1 MDYALWCLLGT
12 IYGILLGV
20 IPMAGAGTA
29 MLLVFSF
36 AGYFDPNPYYGLI
49 FLISVIAASSTADSY
64 TSLLTGI
71 PGASTT
77 AASII
82 DGYKMSKNGEAA
94 RAIGIAMADST
105 FNGILFGL
113 LAFALLPFYAP
124 IIYKFGVPELFMFMT
139 LSIASVAFIVSKNFW
154 LSCLAICIGAFI
166 GLIGIDPQTQG
177 PRFAFGTLY
186 LQDGVPIIM
195 MIAGLFGIPEL
206 VSGFHFGKNR
216 PAPITNYFSQL
227 FDGFRTTLRL
237 WKDSLRGGFI
247 GFVAGLLPGVGP
259 VGDMLA
265 YGATVKAHPNDKF
278 GVGNPKG
285 LAGCEGANNAQKA
298 GSLIPTVL
306 FGIPASPFAAIFM
319 AMCITFGLDVGNPF
333 MLEDKKFLSLL
344 GYGFVGATILTFFIC
359 IFTSKLLVKILE
371 IPYPVYA
378 LIIFAI
384 IIYTCQSYTGLY
396 MDYVTLACC
405 SVLGLVCFKFKISRP
420 AILLTYI
427 IIDKWQNLGQQ
438 WLTMYTWDQMLT
450 RPLFLVLLS
459 GVLFLVYRS
468 VTQKNKGI
476 DYA

>member
-12 IYGILLGV
+12 LYGILLGV

-227 FDGFRTTLRL
+227 FDGFRTTLKL

-265 YGATVKAHPNDKF
+265 YGATVKAHPKDKF

-468 VTQKNKGI
+468 VTQKNRGI

>member
-1 MDYALWCLLGT
+1 MDYALWCLIGT
-12 IYGILLGV
+12 LYGILLGV

-82 DGYKMSKNGEAA
+82 DGYKMSKNGEAV

-105 FNGILFGL
+105 FNGVFFGI

-139 LSIASVAFIVSKNFW
+139 LSIACVAFIISKNFW
-154 LSCLAICIGAFI
+154 LSVCAVGIGAFI
-166 GLIGIDPQTQG
+166 GLIGIDPQTGG
-177 PRFAFGTLY
+177 PRLTFGTLY

-206 VSGFHFGKNR
+206 ISGFKWGQNR
-216 PAPITNYFSQL
+216 PAPINNYFAQL
-227 FDGFRTTLRL
+227 FDGFKTTLRL
-237 WKDSLRGGFI
+237 WKDSFRGGWI
-247 GFVAGLLPGVGP
+247 GFIAGLLPGVGP

-344 GYGFVGATILTFFIC
+344 GYGFVGATILTFIIC

-371 IPYPVYA
+371 IPYWIYA
-378 LIIFAI
+378 GIIFAI

-405 SVLGLVCFKFKISRP
+405 SVLGLFCYKFKISRP

-438 WLTMYTWDQMLT
+438 LNTMYTIQEMMV
-450 RPLFLVLLS
+450 RPLFLVLLA

-468 VTQKNKGI
+468 ITQKNRGI

>member
-227 FDGFRTTLRL
+227 FDGFRTTLKL

-265 YGATVKAHPNDKF
+265 YGATVKAHPKDKF

>member
-1 MDYALWCLLGT
+1 
-12 IYGILLGV
+12 
-20 IPMAGAGTA
+20 
-29 MLLVFSF
+29 
-36 AGYFDPNPYYGLI
+36 
-49 FLISVIAASSTADSY
+49 
-64 TSLLTGI
+64 
-71 PGASTT
+71 
-77 AASII
+77 
-82 DGYKMSKNGEAA
+82 
-94 RAIGIAMADST
+94 
-105 FNGILFGL
+105 
-113 LAFALLPFYAP
+113 
-124 IIYKFGVPELFMFMT
+124 
-139 LSIASVAFIVSKNFW
+139 
-154 LSCLAICIGAFI
+154 
-166 GLIGIDPQTQG
+166 
-177 PRFAFGTLY
+177 
-186 LQDGVPIIM
+186 M

-227 FDGFRTTLRL
+227 FDGFRTTLKL

-265 YGATVKAHPNDKF
+265 YGATVKAHPKDKF

>member
-227 FDGFRTTLRL
+227 FDGFRTTLKL

-265 YGATVKAHPNDKF
+265 YGATVTAHPKDKF

-378 LIIFAI
+378 LMIFAI

-468 VTQKNKGI
+468 VTQKNRGI

>member
-265 YGATVKAHPNDKF
+265 YGATVKAHPKDKF

-438 WLTMYTWDQMLT
+438 WLTMYSWDQMLT

>member
-1 MDYALWCLLGT
+1 MDYALWCLIGT
-12 IYGILLGV
+12 LYGILLGV

-82 DGYKMSKNGEAA
+82 DGYKMSKNGQAGK
-94 RAIGIAMADST
+94 AIGIAMADST
-105 FNGILFGL
+105 FNGVFFGI

-124 IIYKFGVPELFMFMT
+124 VIYKFGVPELFMFMT
-139 LSIASVAFIVSKNFW
+139 LSIACVAFIVSKNFW
-154 LSCLAICIGAFI
+154 LSVCAIGIGAFV
-166 GLIGIDPQTQG
+166 GLIGIDPQTGG
-177 PRFAFGTLY
+177 PRLTFDTLY

-206 VSGFHFGKNR
+206 ISGFKWGQNR
-216 PAPITNYFSQL
+216 PAPINNYFAQL
-227 FDGFRTTLRL
+227 FDGFKTTLRL
-237 WKDSLRGGFI
+237 WRDSFRGGWI
-247 GFVAGLLPGVGP
+247 GFIAGLLPGVGP

-344 GYGFVGATILTFFIC
+344 GYGFVGATILTFIIC

-371 IPYPVYA
+371 IPYWIYA
-378 LIIFAI
+378 GIIFAI

-405 SVLGLVCFKFKISRP
+405 SVLGLFCYKFKISRP

-450 RPLFLVLLS
+450 RPLFLVLLA
-459 GVLFLVYRS
+459 GVLILVYRS
-468 VTQKNKGI
+468 ITQKNRGI

>member
-1 MDYALWCLLGT
+1 MDYALWCLIGT
-12 IYGILLGV
+12 LYGILLGV

-105 FNGILFGL
+105 FNGVFFGI

-124 IIYKFGVPELFMFMT
+124 VIYKFGVPELFMFMT
-139 LSIASVAFIVSKNFW
+139 LSIACVAFIVSKNFW
-154 LSCLAICIGAFI
+154 LSVCAIGIGAFV
-166 GLIGIDPQTQG
+166 GLIGIDPQSGG
-177 PRFAFGTLY
+177 PRLTFGTLY

-206 VSGFHFGKNR
+206 VSGFKWGQNR
-216 PAPITNYFSQL
+216 PAPINNYFAQL
-227 FDGFRTTLRL
+227 FDGFKTTLRL
-237 WKDSLRGGFI
+237 WKDSFRGGWI
-247 GFVAGLLPGVGP
+247 GFIAGILPGVGP

-344 GYGFVGATILTFFIC
+344 GYGFVGATLLTFIIC

-371 IPYPVYA
+371 IPYWIYA
-378 LIIFAI
+378 GIIFAI

-405 SVLGLVCFKFKISRP
+405 SVLGLFCFKFKISRP

-450 RPLFLVLLS
+450 RPLFLVLLA

-468 VTQKNKGI
+468 ITQKNRGI

>member
-1 MDYALWCLLGT
+1 
-12 IYGILLGV
+12 
-20 IPMAGAGTA
+20 MAGAGTA

-105 FNGILFGL
+105 FNGVFFGI

-124 IIYKFGVPELFMFMT
+124 VIYKFGVPELFMFMT
-139 LSIASVAFIVSKNFW
+139 LSIACVAFIVSKNFW
-154 LSCLAICIGAFI
+154 LSVCAIGIGAFV
-166 GLIGIDPQTQG
+166 GLIGIDPQSGG
-177 PRFAFGTLY
+177 PRLTFGTLY

-206 VSGFHFGKNR
+206 VSGFKWGQNR
-216 PAPITNYFSQL
+216 PAPINNYFAQL
-227 FDGFRTTLRL
+227 FDGFKTTLRL
-237 WKDSLRGGFI
+237 WKDSFRGGWI
-247 GFVAGLLPGVGP
+247 GFIAGILPGVGP

-265 YGATVKAHPNDKF
+265 YGDTVKAHPNDKF

-344 GYGFVGATILTFFIC
+344 GYGFVGATLLTFIIC

-371 IPYPVYA
+371 IPYWIYA
-378 LIIFAI
+378 GIIFAI

-405 SVLGLVCFKFKISRP
+405 SVLGLFCFKFKISRP

-450 RPLFLVLLS
+450 RPLFLVLLA

-468 VTQKNKGI
+468 ITQKNRGI

>member
-1 MDYALWCLLGT
+1 MDYALWCLIGT
-12 IYGILLGV
+12 LYGILLGV

-82 DGYKMSKNGEAA
+82 DGYKMSKNGQAGK
-94 RAIGIAMADST
+94 AIGIAMADST
-105 FNGILFGL
+105 FNGVFFGI

-139 LSIASVAFIVSKNFW
+139 LSIACVAFIVSKNFW
-154 LSCLAICIGAFI
+154 LSLVAVGIGAFI

-177 PRFAFGTLY
+177 PRLAFGTLY

-206 VSGFHFGKNR
+206 ISGFKWGQNR
-216 PAPITNYFSQL
+216 PAPINNYFAQL
-227 FDGFRTTLRL
+227 FDGFKTTLRL
-237 WKDSLRGGFI
+237 WRDSFRGGWI
-247 GFVAGLLPGVGP
+247 GFIAGLLPGVGP

-265 YGATVKAHPNDKF
+265 YGGPVKAPPNDKF

-285 LAGCEGANNAQKA
+285 LAVCAGANNAQKA

-344 GYGFVGATILTFFIC
+344 GYGFVGATILTFIIC

-371 IPYPVYA
+371 IPYWIYA
-378 LIIFAI
+378 GIIFAI

-405 SVLGLVCFKFKISRP
+405 SVLGLFCYKFKISRP

-438 WLTMYTWDQMLT
+438 WLTMYSWDQMLT
-450 RPLFLVLLS
+450 RPLFLVLLA

-468 VTQKNKGI
+468 ITQKNRGI

>member
-1 MDYALWCLLGT
+1 MDYALWCLIGT
-12 IYGILLGV
+12 LYGILLGV

-82 DGYKMSKNGEAA
+82 DGYKMSKNGQAGK
-94 RAIGIAMADST
+94 AIGIAMADST
-105 FNGILFGL
+105 FNGVFFGI

-139 LSIASVAFIVSKNFW
+139 LSIACVAFIVSKNFW
-154 LSCLAICIGAFI
+154 LSVCAICIGAFV
-166 GLIGIDPQTQG
+166 GLIGIDPQTGG
-177 PRFAFGTLY
+177 PRLTFGTLY

-206 VSGFHFGKNR
+206 ISGFKWGQNR
-216 PAPITNYFSQL
+216 PAPINNYFAQL
-227 FDGFRTTLRL
+227 FDGFRTTLKL

-306 FGIPASPFAAIFM
+306 FGIPASPFAAVFM
-319 AMCITFGLDVGNPF
+319 AMCISFGLDVGNPY
-333 MLEDKKFLSLL
+333 MLEDKKFIWLL
-344 GYGFVGATILTFFIC
+344 GSSFIGATILCFIIC

-371 IPYPVYA
+371 VPYWLYA
-378 LIIFAI
+378 TVIIGI
-384 IIYTCQSYTGLY
+384 IIYTCQTYTGMY
-396 MDYVTLACC
+396 MDYLTLGGCTL
-405 SVLGLVCFKFKISRP
+405 LGLSCKRFQISRP

-427 IIDKWQNLGQQ
+427 IIDKWENLGSQT
-438 WLTMYTWDQMLT
+438 LAVYSFDTLIT
-450 RPLFLVLLS
+450 RPLFLGLSALVLL
-459 GVLFLVYRS
+459 LAYKAI
-468 VTQKNKGI
+468 TQKDKGI
-476 DYA
+476 AYH

>member
-1 MDYALWCLLGT
+1 MDYALWCLIGT
-12 IYGILLGV
+12 LYGILLGV

-105 FNGILFGL
+105 FNGVFFGI

-139 LSIASVAFIVSKNFW
+139 LSIACVAFIISKNFW
-154 LSCLAICIGAFI
+154 LSVCAIGIGSFI
-166 GLIGIDPQTQG
+166 GLIGIDPQTAG
-177 PRFAFGTLY
+177 PRLTFGTLY

-206 VSGFHFGKNR
+206 VSGFKWGQNR
-216 PAPITNYFSQL
+216 PAPINNYFAQL
-227 FDGFRTTLRL
+227 FDGFKTTLKL
-237 WKDSLRGGFI
+237 GKDSFRGGWI
-247 GFVAGLLPGVGP
+247 GFIAGILPGVGP

-371 IPYPVYA
+371 IPYWIYA
-378 LIIFAI
+378 GIIFAI

-405 SVLGLVCFKFKISRP
+405 SVLGLFCYKFKISRP

-438 WLTMYTWDQMLT
+438 LNTMYTIQEMMV
-450 RPLFLVLLS
+450 RPLFLVLLA

-468 VTQKNKGI
+468 ITQKNRGI

>member
-227 FDGFRTTLRL
+227 FDGFRTTLKL

-265 YGATVKAHPNDKF
+265 YGATVKAHPKDTF

>member
-12 IYGILLGV
+12 LYGILLGV

-105 FNGILFGL
+105 FNGVLFGV

-139 LSIASVAFIVSKNFW
+139 LSIACVAFIVSKNFW
-154 LSCLAICIGAFI
+154 LSCIAICIGAFI
-166 GLIGIDPQTQG
+166 GLMGIDPQTGG
-177 PRFAFGTLY
+177 PRLTFGTLY

-227 FDGFRTTLRL
+227 FDGFRTTLKL

-344 GYGFVGATILTFFIC
+344 GYGFVGATILTFIIC

-371 IPYPVYA
+371 IPYWIYA
-378 LIIFAI
+378 GIIFAI

-396 MDYVTLACC
+396 MDYVTLGAC
-405 SVLGLVCFKFKISRP
+405 SILGLFCYKFKISRP

-438 WLTMYTWDQMLT
+438 LQTMYTIQEMMV
-450 RPLFLVLLS
+450 RPLFLVLLAM
-459 GVLFLVYRS
+459 VLLLVYRS
-468 VTQKNKGI
+468 ITQKNRGI

>member
-1 MDYALWCLLGT
+1 
-12 IYGILLGV
+12 
-20 IPMAGAGTA
+20 MAGAGTA

-105 FNGILFGL
+105 FNGVFFGI

-139 LSIASVAFIVSKNFW
+139 LSIACVAFIISKNFW
-154 LSCLAICIGAFI
+154 LSVCAVGIGAFI
-166 GLIGIDPQTQG
+166 GLIGIDPQTGG
-177 PRFAFGTLY
+177 PRLTFGTLY

-206 VSGFHFGKNR
+206 ISGFKWGQNR
-216 PAPITNYFSQL
+216 PAPINNYFAQL
-227 FDGFRTTLRL
+227 FDGFKTTLRL
-237 WKDSLRGGFI
+237 WRDSFRGGWI
-247 GFVAGLLPGVGP
+247 GFIAGLLPGVGP

-344 GYGFVGATILTFFIC
+344 GYGFVGATILTFIIC

-371 IPYPVYA
+371 IPYWIYA
-378 LIIFAI
+378 GIIFAI

-405 SVLGLVCFKFKISRP
+405 SVLGLFCFKFKISRP

-450 RPLFLVLLS
+450 RPLFLVLLA
-459 GVLFLVYRS
+459 GVLILVYRS
-468 VTQKNKGI
+468 ITQKNRGI

>member
-1 MDYALWCLLGT
+1 MDYALWCLIGT
-12 IYGILLGV
+12 LYGILLGV

-105 FNGILFGL
+105 FNGVFFGI

-124 IIYKFGVPELFMFMT
+124 VIYKFGVPELFMFMT
-139 LSIASVAFIVSKNFW
+139 LSIACVAFIVSKNFW
-154 LSCLAICIGAFI
+154 LSVCAIGIGAFV
-166 GLIGIDPQTQG
+166 GLIGIDPQTGG
-177 PRFAFGTLY
+177 PRLTFDTLY

-206 VSGFHFGKNR
+206 ISGFKWGQNR
-216 PAPITNYFSQL
+216 PAPINNYFAQL
-227 FDGFRTTLRL
+227 FDGFKTTLRL
-237 WKDSLRGGFI
+237 WRDSFRGGWI
-247 GFVAGLLPGVGP
+247 GFIAGLLPGVGP

-344 GYGFVGATILTFFIC
+344 GYGFVGATLLTFIIC

-371 IPYPVYA
+371 IPYWIYA
-378 LIIFAI
+378 GIIFAI

-405 SVLGLVCFKFKISRP
+405 SVLGLFCFKFKISRP

-450 RPLFLVLLS
+450 RPLFLVLLA

-468 VTQKNKGI
+468 ITQKNRGI

>member
-1 MDYALWCLLGT
+1 MDYALWCLIGT
-12 IYGILLGV
+12 LYGILLGV

-105 FNGILFGL
+105 FNGVFFGI

-124 IIYKFGVPELFMFMT
+124 VIYKFGVPELFMFMT
-139 LSIASVAFIVSKNFW
+139 LSIACVAFIVSKNFW
-154 LSCLAICIGAFI
+154 LSVCAIGIGAFV
-166 GLIGIDPQTQG
+166 GLIGIDPQSGG
-177 PRFAFGTLY
+177 PRLTFGTLY

-206 VSGFHFGKNR
+206 VSGFKWGQNR
-216 PAPITNYFSQL
+216 PAPINNYFAQL
-227 FDGFRTTLRL
+227 FDGFKTTLRL
-237 WKDSLRGGFI
+237 WRDSFRGGWI
-247 GFVAGLLPGVGP
+247 GFIAGILPGVGP

-344 GYGFVGATILTFFIC
+344 GYGFVGATLLTFIIC

-371 IPYPVYA
+371 IPYWIYA
-378 LIIFAI
+378 GIIFAI

-405 SVLGLVCFKFKISRP
+405 SVLGLFCFKFKISRP

-450 RPLFLVLLS
+450 RPLFLVLLA
-459 GVLFLVYRS
+459 GVLILVYRS
-468 VTQKNKGI
+468 ITQKNRGI

>member
-12 IYGILLGV
+12 VYGILLGV

-265 YGATVKAHPNDKF
+265 YGATVKAHPKDKF

>member
-12 IYGILLGV
+12 VYGILLGV

-105 FNGILFGL
+105 FNGVLFGV

-139 LSIASVAFIVSKNFW
+139 LSIACVAFIVSKNFW
-154 LSCLAICIGAFI
+154 LSCCAIGIGAFI
-166 GLIGIDPQTQG
+166 GLMGIDPQTGG
-177 PRFAFGTLY
+177 PRLTFGTLY

-227 FDGFRTTLRL
+227 FDGFRTTLKL

-344 GYGFVGATILTFFIC
+344 GYGFVGATILTFIIC

-371 IPYPVYA
+371 IPYWIYA
-378 LIIFAI
+378 GIIFAI

-396 MDYVTLACC
+396 MDYVTLGAC
-405 SVLGLVCFKFKISRP
+405 SILGLFCYKFKISRP

-438 WLTMYTWDQMLT
+438 LQTMYTIQEMMV
-450 RPLFLVLLS
+450 RPLFLVLLAM
-459 GVLFLVYRS
+459 VLLLVYRS
-468 VTQKNKGI
+468 ITQKNRGI

>member
-1 MDYALWCLLGT
+1 
-12 IYGILLGV
+12 
-20 IPMAGAGTA
+20 
-29 MLLVFSF
+29 
-36 AGYFDPNPYYGLI
+36 
-49 FLISVIAASSTADSY
+49 
-64 TSLLTGI
+64 
-71 PGASTT
+71 
-77 AASII
+77 
-82 DGYKMSKNGEAA
+82 
-94 RAIGIAMADST
+94 
-105 FNGILFGL
+105 
-113 LAFALLPFYAP
+113 
-124 IIYKFGVPELFMFMT
+124 MFMT
-139 LSIASVAFIVSKNFW
+139 LSIACVAFIVSKNFW
-154 LSCLAICIGAFI
+154 LSVCAIGIGAFV
-166 GLIGIDPQTQG
+166 GLIGIDPQTGG
-177 PRFAFGTLY
+177 PRLTFGTLY

-206 VSGFHFGKNR
+206 ISGFKWGQNR
-216 PAPITNYFSQL
+216 PAPINNYFAQL
-227 FDGFRTTLRL
+227 FDGFKTTLRL
-237 WKDSLRGGFI
+237 WRDSFRGGWI
-247 GFVAGLLPGVGP
+247 GFIAGLLPGVGP

-344 GYGFVGATILTFFIC
+344 GYGFVGATILTFIIC

-371 IPYPVYA
+371 IPYWIYA
-378 LIIFAI
+378 GIIFAI

-405 SVLGLVCFKFKISRP
+405 SVLGLFCYKFKISRP

-438 WLTMYTWDQMLT
+438 LNTMYTIQEMMV
-450 RPLFLVLLS
+450 RPLFLVLLA

-468 VTQKNKGI
+468 ITQKNRGI

>member
-1 MDYALWCLLGT
+1 MDYAVWCLLGT
-12 IYGILLGV
+12 VYGILLGV

-94 RAIGIAMADST
+94 KAIGIAMADST
-105 FNGILFGL
+105 FNGILFGV

-139 LSIASVAFIVSKNFW
+139 LSIACVAFIVSKNFW
-154 LSCLAICIGAFI
+154 LSCCAIGIGAFI
-166 GLIGIDPQTQG
+166 GLMGIDPQTGG
-177 PRFAFGTLY
+177 PRLTFGTLY

-216 PAPITNYFSQL
+216 PAPIRNYFSQL
-227 FDGFRTTLRL
+227 FDGFRTTLKL

-247 GFVAGLLPGVGP
+247 GFIAGLLPGVGP

-344 GYGFVGATILTFFIC
+344 GYGFVGATILTFIIC

-371 IPYPVYA
+371 IPYWIYA
-378 LIIFAI
+378 GIIFAI

-396 MDYVTLACC
+396 MDYVTLAAC
-405 SVLGLVCFKFKISRP
+405 SVLGLFCYKFKISRP

-438 WLTMYTWDQMLT
+438 LNTMYTIQEMLV
-450 RPLFLVLLS
+450 RPLFLVLLAM
-459 GVLFLVYRS
+459 VLLLVYRS
-468 VTQKNKGI
+468 ITQKNRGI

>member
-1 MDYALWCLLGT
+1 MDLVLWCLLGT
-12 IYGILLGV
+12 VYGILLGL

-36 AGYFDPNPYYGLI
+36 AGFFEPNPYLGLV
-49 FLISVIAASSTADSY
+49 FLVSVIAASSTADSY

-94 RAIGIAMADST
+94 KAIGIAMMDSS
-105 FNGILFGL
+105 FNGIFFGL

-124 IIYKFGVPELFMFMT
+124 VIYMFGVPELWMFLT
-139 LSIASVAFIVSKNFW
+139 LSIACVAFIVSKSFW
-154 LSCLAICIGAFI
+154 KSLIAIGIGAYI
-166 GLIGIDPQTQG
+166 GMIGIDPQTGG
-177 PRFAFGTLY
+177 PRLTFGTLY
-186 LQDGVPIIM
+186 LQDGVSIIM

-206 VSGFHFGKNR
+206 INGFHWGRNR
-216 PAPITNYFSQL
+216 PAPITNYFGQL
-227 FDGFRTTLRL
+227 FDGFRTCLRL
-237 WKDSLRGGFI
+237 WKDSVRGGFI
-247 GFVAGLLPGVGP
+247 GFVAGILPGVGP

-319 AMCITFGLDVGNPF
+319 AMCITFGLDIGNPF
-333 MLEDKKFLSLL
+333 MLEDKKFLSTL

-359 IFTSKLLVKILE
+359 IFTSKFLVKILE
-371 IPYPVYA
+371 IPYWLYA
-378 LIIFAI
+378 TIIFAI
-384 IIYTCQSYTGLY
+384 IIYTCQKVTGLY

-405 SVLGLVCFKFKISRP
+405 SVLGLFCYRFQISRP

-427 IIDKWQNLGQQ
+427 IIDRWLNKGQQ
-438 WLTMYTWDQMLT
+438 VFVMYDITDLVQ
-450 RPLFLVLLS
+450 RPLFLILLS

-468 VTQKNKGI
+468 ITQKNRGI

>member
-265 YGATVKAHPNDKF
+265 YGATVKAHPKDKF

-405 SVLGLVCFKFKISRP
+405 SVLGLICFRFKISRP

>member
-12 IYGILLGV
+12 VYGILLGV

-139 LSIASVAFIVSKNFW
+139 LSIACVAFIVSKNFW
-154 LSCLAICIGAFI
+154 LSCVAIGIGAFI

-206 VSGFHFGKNR
+206 ISGFKWGKNR
-216 PAPITNYFSQL
+216 PAPINNYFSQL
-227 FDGFRTTLRL
+227 FNGFTTALKL
-237 WKDSLRGGFI
+237 WKDSLRGGLI
-247 GFVAGLLPGVGP
+247 GFIAGILPGVGP

-344 GYGFVGATILTFFIC
+344 GYGFVGATILTFIIC

-378 LIIFAI
+378 LIIFGI

-396 MDYVTLACC
+396 MDYVTLAAC
-405 SVLGLVCFKFKISRP
+405 SVLGLFCYKFKISRP

-438 WLTMYTWDQMLT
+438 WLTMYSWDQMLT
-450 RPLFLVLLS
+450 RPLFLVLFA

-468 VTQKNKGI
+468 ITQKNRGI